1 MRGNMAYRSADERG
15 STMRRREGR
24 RMMGITE
31 ETGR

>member
-15 STMRRREGR
+15 STMRRRGG